1 MLLTAS
7 NMLLTASNR
16 LLTASNICYLLL
28 PTMLLTA
35 SNICYLLLPTICY
48 LLLVTYVTY
57 IDINIFLEVLT
68 SHGYDTASVCHR
80 EPTFRGNAV
89 SSSSVVYRYIITSR
103 AYEPSKK
110 ALRSF

>member
-1 MLLTAS
+1 MLLTDS
-7 NMLLTASNR
+7 NMLLTP
-16 LLTASNICYLLL
+16 SNICYLLIV
-28 PTMLLTA
+28 T
-35 SNICYLLLPTICY
+35 CY

-89 SSSSVVYRYIITSR
+89 SSSSVVDRYIITSR

>member
-7 NMLLTASNR
+7 NYMLLTASNV
-16 LLTASNICYLLL
+16 LLTASN
-28 PTMLLTA
+28 
-35 SNICYLLLPTICY
+35 ICY

-80 EPTFRGNAV
+80 KPTFRGNAV